1 MNIDKIALKI
11 AKTIIASVPGNVY
24 YSIIDE
30 NKKNIAVIFNI
41 NSKDRDEVMIWFDA
55 MLGRPSEIAK
65 LAEPFGFKDMPQTA
79 VTGFNLD
86 GMTFPI
92 CLEGNEESDM
102 NGLIEALK
110 KTYHCNEIK

>member
-11 AKTIIASVPGNVY
+11 AKTIVASVPGNVY

-30 NKKNIAVIFNI
+30 SKKIIAVIFNI
-41 NSKDRDEVMIWFDA
+41 NSKNRDEVMIWFDA
-55 MLGRPSEIAK
+55 MLGRPSQVAK
-65 LAEPFGFKDMPQTA
+65 LAESFGFKDMPQTA
-79 VTGFNLD
+79 ATGFNLD
-86 GMTFPI
+86 GMVFPI

-102 NGLIEALK
+102 DGLIEELK